1 MVKASFSLPVRG
13 GSLSASVEL
22 PAGQTTLTKLLPI
35 IQNLENAVIGRIA
48 DQARAAGSPI
58 SCRAGCGACCR
69 QLVPVSLFEAEA
81 LTAWIKTLP
90 EGQRAELERRFHRAF
105 DALRDA
111 GLIERIIE
119 GRKTEDEEREMQL
132 TIDYFHAGVACP
144 FLENESCSI
153 HPIRPLACRE
163 YMVTSPAELC
173 RDPSVNDV
181 HGVEMPI
188 KFSRV
193 LVSLGQGVHPDDPRG
208 SIPLVVL
215 LAWAGSEAKPGERIS
230 GLGQEVLRQFLD
242 RAAAVVKAEQA

>member
-208 SIPLVVL
+208 SIPLVFL
-215 LAWAGSEAKPGERIS
+215 LAWAGSGAKPGERIS